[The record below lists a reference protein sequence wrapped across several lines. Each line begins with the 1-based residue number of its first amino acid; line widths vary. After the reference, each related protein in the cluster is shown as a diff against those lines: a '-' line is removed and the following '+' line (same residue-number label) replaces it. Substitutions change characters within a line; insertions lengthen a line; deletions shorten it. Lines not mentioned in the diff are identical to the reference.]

1 MEILKRNGRKVM
13 FNPNKITQ
21 RIRNRSDNLKVDS
34 DKVSIAVISQI
45 ADNMTTRQLD
55 ELCIETCASKVAEH
69 PDYSILA
76 ARIFVTSLRKYTP
89 ETFSE
94 SVGKIAETTGLLSPE
109 FYNFVQSNGKELDK
123 MIKQDRDFNH
133 DIFGLKTLERAY
145 LIRSSAGEVIERPQY
160 MWMRTA
166 IEVTGF
172 KIDKIKETYDMLS
185 EGYYTHATPTLF
197 NSGTD
202 NSQLSS
208 CFLLAND
215 DDSIKGIYKTI
226 TDCAKIS
233 QWAGGIGVHVHNVRA
248 KGSHIKGTNGVSN
261 GLVPML
267 KVFNE
272 TARYVDQ
279 GGGKRKGSF
288 AVYLEPWHA
297 DIYDFLELKKNHGK
311 EEMRARDLFY
321 AMWIPDE
328 FMARVEADEDWHLF
342 CPNELLKAGL
352 CLQDVYGED
361 FEEEYRIAVDRGL
374 ARETVKARDLWEKI
388 VIAQIETGNPYMAY
402 KDAVNRGSNQKN
414 LGTIK
419 SSNLCIEINEY
430 TDRNEQAVCNL
441 ASIAL
446 PKMVTDDKMRGKRN
460 GKYPKRIDLNML
472 RETVRVA
479 IRNLDNVID
488 ANYYPTPETETSN
501 NKHRP
506 VGLGVQ
512 GLADVFAMMDLP
524 FYSEEARKV
533 NLLIFEAIYYFAL
546 EMSCELAIEKGPYS
560 SFYGSPASKGI
571 LQFDMYEDTEFSTNE
586 LGEQNFDWDKLK
598 QMIKDNGLRNSLLLA
613 MMPTASTSQILGNN
627 ECFEPF
633 NSNLST
639 RGTLAGT
646 FIINNKH
653 LVADLEDLGLWNE
666 DIKNKLMAENG
677 SVQNIPEIPTK
688 LKEKYKTAY
697 EMSQKV
703 IIDMAADRQKFICQA
718 QSMNLFLQNATVP
731 KLSSMH
737 LYAWKKGL
745 KTGMYYL
752 RTKSAVDA
760 KKFTLEATKKEE
772 EVIPIP
778 QEDFAAMI
786 AASRDAQED
795 DDLSCLM
802 CGA

>member
-21 RIRNRSDNLKVDS
+21 RIRNRADDLAVDG
-34 DKVSIAVISQI
+34 DKLSIAVISQI

-55 ELCIETCASKVAEH
+55 ELCIETCASKVVDH

-94 SVGKIAETTGLLSPE
+94 AVEKISETTGLLSPE
-109 FYNFVQSNGKELDK
+109 FYAFVQDNGKELDK

-145 LIRSSAGEVIERPQY
+145 LIRTANGEVVERPQY

-172 KIDKIKETYDMLS
+172 DIDKVKETYDMLS
-185 EGYYTHATPTLF
+185 QGYYTHATPTLF
-197 NSGTD
+197 NSGTN

-208 CFLLAND
+208 CFLLANH
-215 DDSIKGIYKTI
+215 DDSIRGIYKTV

-248 KGSHIKGTNGVSN
+248 KGSHIKGTNGTSN

-297 DIYDFLELKKNHGK
+297 DIFDFLELKKNHGK

-374 ARETVKARDLWEKI
+374 ARKTIKARELWEKI

-414 LGTIK
+414 LGVIK

-430 TDRNEQAVCNL
+430 TDPDEQAVCNL

-446 PKMVTDDKMRGKRN
+446 PACVVPDKERGKRR
-460 GKYPKRIDLNML
+460 GEFPKRFDFDKL
-472 RETVRVA
+472 REVVRIAV
-479 IRNLDNVID
+479 RNLDNVID
-488 ANYYPTPETETSN
+488 ANYYPTPETENSN
-501 NKHRP
+501 SKHRP

-512 GLADVFAMMDLP
+512 GLADVFAMMDMP
-524 FYSEEARKV
+524 FDSDMARKL
-533 NLLIFEAIYYFAL
+533 NAMIFEAMYYYAL
-546 EMSCELAIEKGPYS
+546 EMSCELAEEKGPYS

-571 LQFDMYEDTEFSTNE
+571 LQFDMYEDVE
-586 LGEQNFDWDKLK
+586 LDENLDLDWDGLK
-598 QMIKDNGLRNSLLLA
+598 EKIRNNGLRNSLLLA

-653 LVADLEDLGLWNE
+653 LVKDLEAEGLWND
-666 DIKNKLMAENG
+666 DIKRRLMAENG
-677 SVQNIPEIPTK
+677 SVQNIPEIPTR

-718 QSMNLFLQNATVP
+718 QSMNLFVQDATVP

-737 LYAWKKGL
+737 MYAWRQGL

-760 KKFTLEATKKEE
+760 KKFTLEAQKKEE
-772 EVIPIP
+772 VVPVAP
-778 QEDFAAMI
+778 DDFAEMI
-786 AASRDAQED
+786 RKSREAQED
-795 DDLSCLM
+795 EECLM
-802 CGA
+802 CGS